1 MALVGLKQVADHHGA
16 SRETVRLWV
25 TRGVWAGGRLFRLE
39 ARWVAGR
46 WLTRPRWVREFLERV
61 TAARAGSVSPET
73 WAAERETALER
84 LGGEKRGK

>member
-1 MALVGLKQVADHHGA
+1 
-16 SRETVRLWV
+16 
-25 TRGVWAGGRLFRLE
+25 
-39 ARWVAGR
+39 VAGR

-61 TAARAGSVSPET
+61 TAARAGLVSPET